1 MNTAEG
7 STAGA
12 PPYDQHPTAPL
23 TAPLSGRPAEGR
35 AAARVRDLHLTD
47 SVRSAR
53 VDARAQGG
61 QAGTW
66 MPYLP
71 ASGSPYCPPG
81 VDPAALVW
89 AETVAPGGYT
99 HKVLAR
105 GTRLRFDDPTG
116 DACAHLLL
124 FNALEPVERLNVAD
138 TQKIPWQAYLGENH
152 PLLSGDGRVLAVVSG
167 DSSGRHDAFCGT
179 STDAWNARK
188 YGDARP
194 EGPSPSGRGLFL
206 KAAAK
211 HGLSRRDLPPG
222 VSFFQGVRVEADGT
236 LAWQGSAGPGTY
248 VELVAELPLLVLVA
262 NVAHPLDPR
271 PGYVVGPLRVHA
283 WRGEPTGPD
292 EPRFTATPELHRAYL
307 NTADYCEA
315 RGL

>member
-1 MNTAEG
+1 MTTAE
-7 STAGA
+7 
-12 PPYDQHPTAPL
+12 
-23 TAPLSGRPAEGR
+23 RPAASAPHGR
-35 AAARVRDLHLTD
+35 YPTGRVPAHARDLHLTD

-53 VDARAQGG
+53 ADARAQGG
-61 QAGTW
+61 QSGEW

-71 ASGSPYCPPG
+71 ASGSPYRPPG

-138 TQKIPWQAYLGENH
+138 TLKIPWQAYLGGNH
-152 PLLSGDGRVLAVVSG
+152 PLLSGDGRVLAVVSD

-179 STDAWNARK
+179 STDAWNERK

-194 EGPSPSGRGLFL
+194 EGPAPSGRGLLL

-211 HGLSRRDLPPG
+211 HGLGRRDLPPG
-222 VSFFQGVRVEADGT
+222 VSFFQGVRVGADGT
-236 LAWQGSAGPGTY
+236 LGWRGSAGPGMH
-248 VELVAELPLLVLVA
+248 VELVAEMPLLVLVA

-271 PGYVVGPLRVHA
+271 PDYVVGPLRVHA
-283 WRGEPTGPD
+283 WRGAPTGPD

-307 NTADYCEA
+307 NTVDYCEA

>member
-1 MNTAEG
+1 MTTTEG
-7 STAGA
+7 PTAGTPHGRHPDA
-12 PPYDQHPTAPL
+12 TTGEQQPTAQS
-23 TAPLSGRPAEGR
+23 TRQSPAC
-35 AAARVRDLHLTD
+35 VRDLHLTD
-47 SVRSAR
+47 SVRSAQD
-53 VDARAQGG
+53 DARAQGG
-61 QAGTW
+61 QAGAW

-71 ASGSPYCPPG
+71 ASSSLHCPPG
-81 VDPAALVW
+81 VDTTALLW

-99 HKVLAR
+99 HKALAR

-138 TQKIPWQAYLGENH
+138 TQKIPWQAYLGVNH
-152 PLLSGDGRVLAVVSG
+152 PLLSGEGRVMAVVTG

-179 STDAWNARK
+179 TTDAWNERK

-194 EGPSPSGRGLFL
+194 EGPSPSGRGLFV

-211 HGLSRRDLPPG
+211 HGLSRRDLPPS
-222 VSFFQGVRVEADGT
+222 VSFFQGVRVEPDGA
-236 LAWQGSAGPGTY
+236 LDWRGSAGPGAH
-248 VELVAELPLLVLVA
+248 VELVAEMPLLVLVA

-271 PGYVVGPLRVHA
+271 PDYAVGPLRVHA
-283 WRGEPTGPD
+283 WRGTPTGPD

-307 NTADYCEA
+307 NTVDYCEA

>member
-1 MNTAEG
+1 MTRTEG
-7 STAGA
+7 
-12 PPYDQHPTAPL
+12 PTATPHDRRP
-23 TAPLSGRPAEGR
+23 TADPGAQQATENTPGG
-35 AAARVRDLHLTD
+35 VRDLHLTD
-47 SVRSAR
+47 SVRNAR
-53 VDARAQGG
+53 DDARAQGG
-61 QAGTW
+61 QAGEW

-71 ASGSPYCPPG
+71 ASATPHCPPG

-105 GTRLRFDDPTG
+105 GSRLRFDDPTG

-138 TQKIPWQAYLGENH
+138 TQKIPWQAYLGVNH
-152 PLLSGDGRVLAVVSG
+152 PLLSGDGRILAVVTG

-179 STDAWNARK
+179 TTDAWNERK

-194 EGPSPSGRGLFL
+194 EGPSPSGRALFL
-206 KAAAK
+206 KAAAR
-211 HGLSRRDLPPG
+211 HGLGRRDLPPG
-222 VSFFQGVRVEADGT
+222 VSFFQGVRVEADGA
-236 LAWQGSAGPGTY
+236 LAWQGGAGRGTH
-248 VELVAELPLLVLVA
+248 VELVAEMPLLVLVA

-271 PGYVVGPLRVHA
+271 PDYIVGPLRVHA
-283 WRGEPTGPD
+283 WRGPATGPG
-292 EPRFTATPELHRAYL
+292 EERFTTTPELHRAYL
-307 NTADYCEA
+307 NTVDYCEA